1 MNMEEVVKEINRAD
15 AVLTDILMDAV
26 FARKRQLFP
35 DWEICYIALP
45 KEDREERENTLKM
58 LLELEQKAQKL
69 RMDKK

>member
-1 MNMEEVVKEINRAD
+1 MNMEEAVKEINRAD

-26 FARKRQLFP
+26 FARKRQLFS